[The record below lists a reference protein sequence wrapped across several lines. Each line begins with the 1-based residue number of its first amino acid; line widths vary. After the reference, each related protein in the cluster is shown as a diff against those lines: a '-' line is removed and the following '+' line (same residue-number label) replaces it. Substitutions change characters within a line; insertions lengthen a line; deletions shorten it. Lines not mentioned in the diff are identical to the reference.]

1 MALDVAVPTPPDITN
16 RGVPGT
22 FDVDAVAGSDQN
34 LRRDEL
40 EGILRAGAWRQGF
53 EEWAQYS
60 DLSATAVELAVELGL
75 FRALDFFWDF
85 EARRLRYVVP
95 AVPET
100 WDDRAGPEGIPASTL
115 QEELD
120 DLARTVSEII
130 ATDYVDWGEA
140 EAKDLVWGVET
151 FGQVPTEEEE

>member
-1 MALDVAVPTPPDITN
+1 MTLDVAVPTPPDITN
-16 RGVPGT
+16 RGVPET
-22 FDVDAVAGSDQN
+22 FDMDAVAGSDQN

-40 EGILRAGAWRQGF
+40 EEVLGEGAWQEGF
-53 EEWAQYS
+53 DEWAQYS
-60 DLSATAVELAVELGL
+60 DLSEVDVELAVELGL

-85 EARRLRYVVP
+85 ETDRLRYVVP

-100 WDDRAGPEGIPASTL
+100 WDDRAGPDGIPAVTL

-130 ATDYVDWGEA
+130 ATDYVDWGDAEA
-140 EAKDLVWGVET
+140 EDLVWGVET
-151 FGQVPTEEEE
+151 FGQVPTEEE